1 MLTYFDILIEVPMKF
16 KSLLFTLVPIIFFF
30 NSIVEAKETYS
41 DSISDFYGVKN
52 LPLLPGDYNFV
63 YADEITRDGYFTP
76 VENFQNSRPNI
87 SIQGEIRTGNVETF
101 SSDQNSISLSF
112 AVLQEDSVETDLR
125 KTFYACNVVRDVT
138 ELVTSNIEVFDD
150 YQFVEYCSFIFPEFN
165 SVSFNYNYCSDDCIE
180 LQYNFFLSNFKDPS
194 KEVIGELGMRIFNNL
209 DRALNGIY
217 YDFNFVESYL
227 N

>member
-1 MLTYFDILIEVPMKF
+1 MKF
-16 KSLLFTLVPIIFFF
+16 KSLIFTLVPIIFFF

-150 YQFVEYCSFIFPEFN
+150 YQFVEYCSFIFQN
-165 SVSFNYNYCSDDCIE
+165 LI
-180 LQYNFFLSNFKDPS
+180 QFLLIIITAQMTALSCNITFS
-194 KEVIGELGMRIFNNL
+194 YQILRILAKKLLAN
-209 DRALNGIY
+209 
-217 YDFNFVESYL
+217 
-227 N
+227 

>member
-1 MLTYFDILIEVPMKF
+1 MKF
-16 KSLLFTLVPIIFFF
+16 KSLIFTLVPIIFFF

-63 YADEITRDGYFTP
+63 YADEITRDGNFTP

-112 AVLQEDSVETDLR
+112 AVLQEGSVETDLR

-165 SVSFNYNYCSDDCIE
+165 SVSFNYNYCSGDCIE

-194 KEVIGELGMRIFNNL
+194 KEVISELSIRIFNNL
-209 DRALNGIY
+209 DRALNGIN